1 MGLIKRLTKI
11 DDDIVDDLFVIYDES
26 MQQLGRNFDSN
37 DAMRESYKE
46 FLADFITRDNQVVLV
61 EYIDEIPVAALRA
74 IENKQGKWFI
84 EAVEVNPDYR
94 HRGYGKMLLQ
104 DTLSFLK
111 NKKASI
117 VECIILKENEISKR
131 LHSSCGFLS
140 TTDEPINC
148 WDELEEDSVLY
159 RLVM

>member
-1 MGLIKRLTKI
+1 VLI
-11 DDDIVDDLFVIYDES
+11 
-26 MQQLGRNFDSN
+26 
-37 DAMRESYKE
+37 
-46 FLADFITRDNQVVLV
+46 
-61 EYIDEIPVAALRA
+61 EYNDEIPVAALRA
-74 IENKQGKWFI
+74 IESNQGKWFI

-117 VECIILKENEISKR
+117 VECIILKENELSKR
-131 LHSSCGFLS
+131 LHLSCGFLS